1 MASYES
7 MSPTPAL
14 GDYIAAAWRRRFVV
28 LIAVVLGGVLGAVVV
43 PMVTNNSRTYA
54 ASQRVEIKAF
64 GSEKAP
70 SSGAT
75 TKGAN
80 AGSGNARYADPDVMA
95 AALKSLG
102 AKAGHLDP
110 ANNVH
115 TANQAVA
122 GLSHLTAK
130 PVNGTSWV
138 DLTYTDRDAALS
150 SRVIHAYVAAYV
162 AIRNKT
168 ATAATA
174 AQVAA
179 LTAQA
184 DAQYKQV
191 AAWSRQA
198 DAERQAASG
207 HVTSALTN
215 AQLQVATKE
224 YQSTIAAL
232 SNARAQQSLKGL
244 PTSVAGPVITR
255 TVKKP
260 TGRRVL
266 LVAGIVL
273 GLFVGVGGACLLESF
288 RRRLA
293 SSAEAESLTG
303 LPLIGVIPGAGST
316 RGRLAVTAKPHGAAA
331 EGIQRTR
338 GALQLGGLGDSVMVM
353 SVLSAED
360 GEGKTTTV
368 MNLAQS
374 ISNQGTPVVVVS
386 ANMRNRTLDRF
397 HNTMSQP
404 GLAQLLDG
412 ATHDAK
418 RLLVEVSPNNFLLP
432 SGQSDRN
439 PAETFTRA
447 MLTGIFA
454 QLAEVGI
461 VIVDTPAALHSGE
474 VMAIAGAADASII
487 VARVGHATRAGL
499 QATALDLRR
508 LNLGCLG
515 VVGLGDQGW
524 VSASSWKP
532 IDLDAVPPQR
542 EVIDT
547 TQDSRSAPVPAKPR
561 RRTTQPAS
569 TSRRL
574 HGE

>member
-1 MASYES
+1 

-14 GDYIAAAWRRRFVV
+14 GDYIAAAWRRRVV
-28 LIAVVLGGVLGAVVV
+28 VVIAVVLGGVLGAVVV

-54 ASQRVEIKAF
+54 ASQRVDIKAS
-64 GSEKAP
+64 GSEKAASAP
-70 SSGAT
+70 TNTRG
-75 TKGAN
+75 
-80 AGSGNARYADPDVMA
+80 GSGGSGDARYADPTVMA
-95 AALKSLG
+95 TALSSLG

-110 ANNVH
+110 VGKVH
-115 TANQAVA
+115 TTNQAVA
-122 GLSHLTAK
+122 GLSHLSAK
-130 PVNGTSWV
+130 PVSGTTWV
-138 DLTYTDRDAALS
+138 DLTYSDTDAGLA
-150 SRVIHAYVAAYV
+150 SRVIHAYADTYV
-162 AIRNKT
+162 ASRNKT
-168 ATAATA
+168 AQAAQA

-184 DAQYKQV
+184 DTQYKEV

-198 DAERQAASG
+198 DAERQASSG

-215 AQLQVATKE
+215 AQLTVATKE
-224 YQSTIAAL
+224 YQSTIASL
-232 SNARAQQSLKGL
+232 SNARAQESLKGL
-244 PTSVAGPVITR
+244 PTSIAGPVIVR
-255 TVKKP
+255 TTSKP

-266 LVAGIVL
+266 LVAGLVL
-273 GLFVGVGGACLLESF
+273 GLLVGIGAAVLLESF

-293 SSAEAESLTG
+293 SSAEAEALTG
-303 LPLIGVIPGAGST
+303 LPLIGVIPASGST

-338 GALQLGGLGDSVMVM
+338 GALQLAGLGDSVMVM
-353 SVLSAED
+353 SVLSAEE
-360 GEGKTTTV
+360 GEGKSTTV
-368 MNLAQS
+368 MNLARS
-374 ISNQGTPVVVVS
+374 ISNQGSPVVVVS

-397 HNTMSQP
+397 HNTMNKP

-418 RLLVEVSPNNFLLP
+418 ALLVEVSPNNFLLP

-447 MLTGIFA
+447 ILTGIFA

-461 VIVDTPAALHSGE
+461 VIVDTPAALHAGE

-487 VARVGHATRAGL
+487 VARVAHATRTGL

-508 LNLGCLG
+508 LNLRCIG

-524 VSASSWKP
+524 VSASPWKS
-532 IDLDAVPPQR
+532 IDLGPTVQQQQQRQVIETPAPP
-542 EVIDT
+542 
-547 TQDSRSAPVPAKPR
+547 APAKPR
-561 RRTTQPAS
+561 PRRTTS
-569 TSRRL
+569 TSSTSTTRRIS
-574 HGE
+574 GE

>member
-1 MASYES
+1 

-162 AIRNKT
+162 ASRNKT

-368 MNLAQS
+368 M
-374 ISNQGTPVVVVS
+374 
-386 ANMRNRTLDRF
+386 
-397 HNTMSQP
+397 
-404 GLAQLLDG
+404 
-412 ATHDAK
+412 
-418 RLLVEVSPNNFLLP
+418 
-432 SGQSDRN
+432 
-439 PAETFTRA
+439 
-447 MLTGIFA
+447 IFA

-461 VIVDTPAALHSGE
+461 VIVDTPAALHAGE